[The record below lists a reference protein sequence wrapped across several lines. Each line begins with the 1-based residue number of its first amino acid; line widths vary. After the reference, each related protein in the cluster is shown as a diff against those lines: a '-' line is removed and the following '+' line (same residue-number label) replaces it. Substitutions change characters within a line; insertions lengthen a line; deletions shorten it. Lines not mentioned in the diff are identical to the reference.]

1 MGNVEFKACL
11 KFQSLSSVLLPY
23 KITLESLEKSEKYKG
38 RNKISISPEIT
49 VNILV
54 YFLLLFY
61 ICGWVYTLT
70 QLGHVEYWVFDS
82 DCFLPNSISWAF
94 SYIITNW
101 PKVSPKHGH
110 ESNNRRQPEVK
121 GHYDFRREIMTLM
134 PTAFA
139 LKACSLKPAR
149 VARQGLNVGWRAQ
162 RGREL
167 EARELPSL
175 PLCVWIP
182 WEGAGQLCLKWVKNA
197 KWLFIRAQLRA
208 SLSGRYGTL

>member
-1 MGNVEFKACL
+1 MLNIEFLIQIVSYPIVYHEHFPTSWRIGQK
-11 KFQSLSSVLLPY
+11 SV
-23 KITLESLEKSEKYKG
+23 
-38 RNKISISPEIT
+38 
-49 VNILV
+49 
-54 YFLLLFY
+54 
-61 ICGWVYTLT
+61 
-70 QLGHVEYWVFDS
+70 
-82 DCFLPNSISWAF
+82 PNMV
-94 SYIITNW
+94 T
-101 PKVSPKHGH
+101 

-182 WEGAGQLCLKWVKNA
+182 REGAGQLCLKWVKNA